1 MPMVWI
7 PNPNL
12 TIFLKNHFSF
22 NTNSI
27 QKQST
32 FPLQSEETRTQRV
45 WFRQWGQHLQLK
57 LAAVEKQREDKYSF
71 YPKSL
76 ENKKNTKNIRA
87 LVTLVNS
94 SRLCILMTPLEKLAS
109 CLVWTRGRFNMSC
122 FKWVNLNLTRQYFDF
137 KGHRRRTSMK

>member
-12 TIFLKNHFSF
+12 TIFLKNHFTF

-45 WFRQWGQHLQLK
+45 WLRQWGQHLQLK

-76 ENKKNTKNIRA
+76 KNKKKTQKTSG
-87 LVTLVNS
+87 LL
-94 SRLCILMTPLEKLAS
+94 SR
-109 CLVWTRGRFNMSC
+109 W
-122 FKWVNLNLTRQYFDF
+122 LTAPDF
-137 KGHRRRTSMK
+137 VF